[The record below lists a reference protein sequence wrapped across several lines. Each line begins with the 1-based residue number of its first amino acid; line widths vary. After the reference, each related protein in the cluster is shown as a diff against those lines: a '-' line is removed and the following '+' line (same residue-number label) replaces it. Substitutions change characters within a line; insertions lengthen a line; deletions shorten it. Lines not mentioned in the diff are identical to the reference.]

1 MQAPCVPIR
10 TSSKNAIESHQAR
23 IKQSSADL
31 KRKISE
37 TSFDQ
42 SPIAYRRLRIQQI
55 ELKVEEQKVH
65 KSWLDLEH
73 GKRLFTDNDHR
84 KAHRETNKRIVSLGD
99 DLWKEQEELQKE
111 EEKEGRVEKL
121 GPDSKGAFVATLLAL
136 YKDPHQ
142 SKKRSSTSQTQLKE
156 TAIKKYEARKGAS
169 SKNEIWCCFNREY
182 FPVSTVRAAHIVPRQ
197 LGPELMEYIF
207 GSGSGL
213 RLDSADNC
221 LLLERNVEEAFDSG
235 NFVLIPVNTDERP
248 ILRWKI
254 KITNQAAINTRMWTG
269 RLGEFD
275 NQELIFKN
283 ENRPASRFLYYH
295 FVVTLLRNKRDRQ
308 PGWEQYLME
317 LPTGK
322 PFATTG
328 RYMRE
333 SMLLALAKSA
343 NDLNPE
349 DEARLLGGN
358 GGETFVEEQK
368 LTEMEETEV
377 ARRALE
383 ARDIENEDEIED
395 EDEEEEEEEEGEDM
409 ESSEDDS

>member
-1 MQAPCVPIR
+1 MQ
-10 TSSKNAIESHQAR
+10 
-23 IKQSSADL
+23 KQ
-31 KRKISE
+31 
-37 TSFDQ
+37 
-42 SPIAYRRLRIQQI
+42 
-55 ELKVEEQKVH
+55 
-65 KSWLDLEH
+65 
-73 GKRLFTDNDHR
+73 
-84 KAHRETNKRIVSLGD
+84 
-99 DLWKEQEELQKE
+99 

-142 SKKRSSTSQTQLKE
+142 SNKRSSTIQTHFRE
-156 TAIKKYEARKGAS
+156 TAIKKYEARKGAPS
-169 SKNEIWCCFNREY
+169 NKMIWCCFNRQY
-182 FPVSTVRAAHIVPRQ
+182 FPVSNVRAAHIVPRQ

-207 GSGSGL
+207 GSGSGS

-221 LLLERNVEEAFDSG
+221 LLLESNVEEALDNGS
-235 NFVLIPVNTDERP
+235 FVLIPVDTDERP

-254 KITNQAAINTRMWTG
+254 KITNHAAMNTPVMGGKLR
-269 RLGEFD
+269 EFD

-308 PGWEQYLME
+308 PGWEQCLTE
-317 LPTGK
+317 LRTGK
-322 PFATTG
+322 PFATMG

-343 NDLNPE
+343 NDLDPE

-368 LTEMEETEV
+368 LTEMEEAEV

-383 ARDIENEDEIED
+383 ARDIENEDEYDDED
-395 EDEEEEEEEEGEDM
+395 EDEEEDM
-409 ESSEDDS
+409 KSSEDDS